1 MYIYTYIIDIRPSI
15 LLKTFFTMCYIYM
28 DRYVYIHICHRHVRP
43 STLQKISI
51 TVWESLKRVLILFA
65 YSFTHPFST
74 YSFSVSSMPSD
85 KVQAH

>member
-1 MYIYTYIIDIRPSI
+1 
-15 LLKTFFTMCYIYM
+15 M